1 MGVMGGKVAGDGW
14 RGGGRW
20 TKQSVCRETRESGRN
35 LRRVESKLSR
45 YHFVLYSPPFKC
57 KFYDVLQ

>member
-1 MGVMGGKVAGDGW
+1 MAVGGW

-45 YHFVLYSPPFKC
+45 YYFVLYSPSFKC
-57 KFYDVLQ
+57 KCFDILL